1 MIDSTTPLQAAAPA
15 EIRAERRRLVESVGA
30 HRRLLAERRPFEL
43 ADRRRLNR
51 EAGERARAQARHGK
65 ALQRVHEKQAR
76 SERSLTGRLNGLD
89 DKRAGQER
97 RALAV
102 LRRESIERSLHG
114 TRLTASEVNGIG
126 SGLVRDLAAQGI
138 RTAADFNRVS
148 WGKAPNGRG
157 GEVLYIHRTQGRKVH
172 INGIGEHRGRPLT
185 EWRRSAVARAEARA
199 PKELPPDERHRIE
212 EIIENERVRL
222 QAELA
227 EAPKAAGT
235 ARAEAEQLH
244 AERLAALTD
253 AQREAGEEA
262 ARRRAEFD
270 ETAERLIAL
279 RAELAAHVDLYGD
292 LGFRDRRARSRA
304 LRPVPDVPPAI
315 PAPRSP
321 EPKPGTGSDADAD
334 VKVWE
339 GGEER
344 EGAETSEFP
353 STPGIRASLG
363 WLVPVVFFGVTAVL
377 GAGETDGTP
386 LWCAVA
392 TRLVSLAVT
401 VELLR
406 LWIPRR
412 NWRTA
417 DAMPGGTGFLA
428 AGAFLGLVAASMFTD
443 PLYAADSAPWA
454 LAVVATLL
462 VVAGA
467 VRRTGAGPG
476 ASG

>member
-1 MIDSTTPLQAAAPA
+1 MIDSTTPPQTTDPA

-51 EAGERARAQARHGK
+51 EARERARAQARHGK

-89 DKRAGQER
+89 DKRVGQER

-126 SGLVRDLAAQGI
+126 SGLVRDLAAQGV
-138 RTAADFNRVS
+138 RTAADFERVS

-157 GEVLYIHRTQGRKVH
+157 GEVLYIHRTRGRKVH

-199 PKELPPDERHRIE
+199 PMELPPDERHRIE

-222 QAELA
+222 KAELA
-227 EAPKAAGT
+227 EVPEAAGA

-244 AERLAALTD
+244 AERLAALTG

-270 ETAERLIAL
+270 ELAERLIAL

-315 PAPRSP
+315 PVPRSP
-321 EPKPGTGSDADAD
+321 EPKPDTGSDAE
-334 VKVWE
+334 VKVRE
-339 GGEER
+339 GGEGR
-344 EGAETSEFP
+344 EGAETSGFP
-353 STPGIRASLG
+353 PTSGIRASLG
-363 WLVPVVFFGVTAVL
+363 WLVPVVFFGMTAVL
-377 GAGETDGTP
+377 GAGETDATP

-392 TRLVSLAVT
+392 TRLVSLAVA

-428 AGAFLGLVAASMFTD
+428 SGAFLGLVAASMFTD

-476 ASG
+476 TSG